1 MGPAGYVNAGRPA
14 GLAHAVL
21 QLDSGRSGPCAPGV
35 LTGRLDVD
43 DLVLRRAAGGGD
55 HDLLPHL
62 PLEYCPAHPG
72 GVAEFPARRVRLV
85 GADYL
90 ERPLLS
96 LPADDPEGYP
106 GTEVDRVFL
115 DFRRVDNL
123 HVAYP
128 ALELTDPALQQAL
141 FVLRLVVLGV
151 LRDVPE
157 LTSLAD
163 AVGYLLAT
171 RLGQVCEFLLELLEP
186 YRGNQLLVL
195 IGHKPRDYKGG
206 CKGCQRGNAARFR
219 TLRPPGSACQHA
231 SGLLP
236 SLSAFQQGLALA
248 DLLTSARKGGAEM
261 LSSVHLVEGEETF
274 QGEVGVELLDLAAV
288 GYYDPGWTTCG
299 DDLDAVLA
307 QFVTG
312 PPDQGVDSTG
322 VAVDETAADG
332 VWSIGGYDPRWFFFQ
347 VHAGKLGRFGD

>member
-1 MGPAGYVNAGRPA
+1 MPVDLPVSLMRYSNCVRC
-14 GLAHAVL
+14 LEL
-21 QLDSGRSGPCAPGV
+21 WRSGSRAPGA
-35 LTGRLDVD
+35 LAGRLDVD
-43 DLVLRRAAGGGD
+43 DLVLRRAAGGRY

-62 PLEYCPAHPG
+62 PLEYGPSHRG
-72 GVAEFPARRVRLV
+72 GVAELPARRVRLV
-85 GADYL
+85 GADDL

-96 LPADDPEGYP
+96 ISADGPQRYP
-106 GTEVDRVFL
+106 STEVDRVFL
-115 DFRRVDNL
+115 GFRRVDNL

-236 SLSAFQQGLALA
+236 SL
-248 DLLTSARKGGAEM
+248 
-261 LSSVHLVEGEETF
+261 V
-274 QGEVGVELLDLAAV
+274 
-288 GYYDPGWTTCG
+288 
-299 DDLDAVLA
+299 
-307 QFVTG
+307 
-312 PPDQGVDSTG
+312 
-322 VAVDETAADG
+322 
-332 VWSIGGYDPRWFFFQ
+332 
-347 VHAGKLGRFGD
+347 